1 MDPTPEEIKEAFRLF
16 FLVKGHMD
24 ITQEMALASAPGY
37 FKRLWHDG
45 ANGAPLYLYDEQFE
59 IEWKKR
65 NHNNES

>member
-37 FKRLWHDG
+37 FKRLCMMAQTVHHYTCMM
-45 ANGAPLYLYDEQFE
+45 NSL
-59 IEWKKR
+59 K
-65 NHNNES
+65 